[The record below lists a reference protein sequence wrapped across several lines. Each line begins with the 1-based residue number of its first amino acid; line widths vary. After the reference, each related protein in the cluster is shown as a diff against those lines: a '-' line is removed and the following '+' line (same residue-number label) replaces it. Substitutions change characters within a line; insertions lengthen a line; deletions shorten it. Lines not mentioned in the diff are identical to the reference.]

1 MELKDKL
8 KLMQPPLQTDKVG
21 YMERYEGVIDF
32 VLDKV
37 INDVRLY
44 THIPEDE
51 NLPASINQTIVMLAS
66 NLINSFGLIN
76 DDEANADD
84 EVKEISEGDT
94 RVVYSDRASRLQMA
108 LSTSSIS
115 GDFRGILNSVR
126 RLPE

>member
-1 MELKDKL
+1 
-8 KLMQPPLQTDKVG
+8 MQPPLQTDKVG
-21 YMERYEGVIDF
+21 YMERYDGVIDF

>member
-21 YMERYEGVIDF
+21 YMERYDGVIDF

-94 RVVYSDRASRLQMA
+94 RVVYSDRASPLQMA

>member
-21 YMERYEGVIDF
+21 YMERYDGVIDF